1 MHWLM
6 ASLALAAHGLSM
18 LVINSETERNLMLS
32 QRRTWLALALSALT
46 LLSLPAQAK
55 KQVESPQSYVTEQVQ
70 ILGAVENQLIL
81 SVADLKK
88 LPAQQVGTVPVVC
101 QSGADMGK
109 LQNLTG
115 VLLKDLL
122 EKAVIKAPEH
132 NDVKKMIIIATASDG
147 YKVVFSWSEVFNS
160 ALGTGV
166 IVYFKKDGVP
176 LGEDEG
182 KIAMISTQDTRTG
195 PRHVKWLQSLE
206 VKKVAE

>member
-1 MHWLM
+1 
-6 ASLALAAHGLSM
+6 
-18 LVINSETERNLMLS
+18 MLS